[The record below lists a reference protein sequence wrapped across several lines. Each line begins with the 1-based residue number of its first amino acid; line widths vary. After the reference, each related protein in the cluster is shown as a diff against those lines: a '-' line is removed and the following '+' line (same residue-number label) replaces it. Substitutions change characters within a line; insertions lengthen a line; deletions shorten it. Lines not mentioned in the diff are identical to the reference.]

1 MFCSRTAIGLLALL
15 LMPSIVSCGA
25 SLPNTHCRSMQFAD
39 YAEIDS
45 AFIVMRGVLGPNEF
59 FKAVRCVSSADV
71 TVFTGE
77 ALTFPNRLTITLFII
92 GPMPKNAFAEPKKL
106 DSDYMLGLSFSVNW
120 KRGVKMRPVKSFR
133 ELTAS
138 ESQPPDFA
146 ASLHVR
152 QCWVYEFVVRFAD
165 KFFPVPDTL

>member
-1 MFCSRTAIGLLALL
+1 MKSAATSVAGAKNFTELPDLGQDADRSSLGFLRLLKGLPRQLQSPDCITRAMELGQLA
-15 LMPSIVSCGA
+15 P
-25 SLPNTHCRSMQFAD
+25 P
-39 YAEIDS
+39 
-45 AFIVMRGVLGPNEF
+45 LGQPTL
-59 FKAVRCVSSADV
+59 S
-71 TVFTGE
+71 
-77 ALTFPNRLTITLFII
+77 RLTITLFII

-106 DSDYMLGLSFSVNW
+106 DSDYMLELSVSVNW

-152 QCWVYEFVVRFAD
+152 QCWVYEFVVED
-165 KFFPVPDTL
+165 IDVPLTG